1 VGLLYFECSKVQRVL
16 LHGLAQVLSY
26 RTGSYSLS
34 TVLFVSH
41 CMHPLKTDLLIG
53 IETMAS

>member
-1 VGLLYFECSKVQRVL
+1 MGFLYFEYSHVQRVL
-16 LHGLAQVLSY
+16 LHGLAKVLSY

-53 IETMAS
+53 IVTMAS